1 MTRTEEIIEQAVSLP
16 EDDRIRVVD
25 ALLTSLN
32 QPDPETEREWAAVAQ
47 RRFHEL
53 RSGKAV
59 GVSADEVFAK
69 LNARFPAQ

>member
-1 MTRTEEIIEQAVSLP
+1 MTRAEEIIEQAVSLP

-25 ALLTSLN
+25 ALLISLN
-32 QPDPETEREWAAVAQ
+32 QPDPALEREWAAVAQ
-47 RRFHEL
+47 RRFDEL
-53 RSGKAV
+53 RSGKAI